1 MPYNFNLFENF
12 QQNIEQMDNKEPIE
26 VYNMSSKELVDKVI
40 DHIKNNCHP
49 ALYNDQKILKEIK
62 DEIMTVSKERL
73 IEIVSDELDQMCNYF
88 KKKYDEEP
96 LEKQQKNRRGVPVTP
111 NLWARPVTGKMDDEG
126 NLSIKTAK
134 ADDIYLNAGKSEN
147 EKGFL
152 WEEVHQYDDV
162 SNKWVKVNG
171 VGLGNGDNHHN
182 EWVWIG
188 GRNNWL
194 EEWDGIKPLRVTLAY
209 KNLQGKF
216 FEDYVYYDNNI
227 FTEDR
232 PEGTPT
238 VHSGLLNNVLETV
251 SGYCNNLANDEEM
264 MDLAKYKLNQ
274 TSTKQLRQMDLD
286 YGKISDFCRPFEQE
300 IENRREEEKRRE
312 EEDMQR
318 RREEEDMQR
327 RREEEDM
334 QRRREEE
341 VYNKEE
347 VYRKEGTAKGM
358 IRGTYEETDYDIS
371 NIMNEKKLLFTILN
385 RLPSRYEYQKL
396 NVLTLIENIES
407 TYATFIDS
415 MEDKEERIHA
425 KMVINFLKSFYFQ
438 NIAYYDILVPYQG
451 NEQLHDK
458 YTQIFT
464 NIFGTSKI
472 KIMINNIIDIVN
484 SSEFVE
490 NRVHSLKKIDQLV
503 NKYITDVFS
512 TKELF
517 NFILFVSSEPMFGD
531 ILLRLSDDSMEG
543 RIIYDAGVEKPISL
557 NDYVEKKINYIN
569 NLNLPKTYLVMLKVF
584 INCFATLLLD
594 SFDSENDLI
603 NNLSIIPIGIS
614 TGGNQTILQII
625 ANSLM
630 RMKDSTFSKLGN
642 YNNSISELRQNEK
655 TSKELLRL
663 LIKGEEMITTN
674 ESTKQLLKENFRNC
688 MIEYKKMIKR
698 AEETG
703 YLGASPLS
711 TKEGFN
717 IIDIEKLNITIND
730 SQHPIIRY
738 SLNMIDVLLDI
749 GKRADK
755 GKIENLVKDTNNLFC
770 NNRSFVVN
778 NLVPIMRDYG
788 ETGDKMGKGPEA
800 ARELAY
806 HLPPEVLPLLFSR
819 LSKEAMVPMD
829 IFTDKELR
837 YTFWDKSIENKLISN
852 DFISKYEKAF
862 EIITSDT
869 AQDLLESI
877 FDKGLIDE
885 DCKSKFPEIKEE
897 EEVEQELEQDKKIEG
912 FRNSNSV
919 KNTVMNILLAISFIV
934 LLIVGYI
941 YYQGSNSSNTLELSD
956 TPFPDDFFIE

>member
-1 MPYNFNLFENF
+1 MPYNFNLFENY
-12 QQNIEQMDNKEPIE
+12 QQNIEQMDNNVSIESEEVGLMSLDNNEPIE
-26 VYNMSSKELVDKVI
+26 
-40 DHIKNNCHP
+40 
-49 ALYNDQKILKEIK
+49 
-62 DEIMTVSKERL
+62 
-73 IEIVSDELDQMCNYF
+73 
-88 KKKYDEEP
+88 EE
-96 LEKQQKNRRGVPVTP
+96 VTP
-111 NLWARPVTGKMDDEG
+111 NLWARPVTGKINDEG
-126 NLSIKTAK
+126 SLLIKTAK

-152 WEEVHQYDDV
+152 FEEVHQYDDV
-162 SNKWVKVNG
+162 SNKWVKVTA
-171 VGLGNGDNHHN
+171 VGYGNSDNHHN
-182 EWVWIG
+182 EWLFIG
-188 GRNNWL
+188 GRNFRL

-251 SGYCNNLANDEEM
+251 SGYCNLANDEEM

-300 IENRREEEKRRE
+300 IENRRDEKEEME
-312 EEDMQR
+312 R
-318 RREEEDMQR
+318 RREEEK
-327 RREEEDM
+327 
-334 QRRREEE
+334 RREEE
-341 VYNKEE
+341 VYNKEGTNRGTYE
-347 VYRKEGTAKGM
+347 EKKYRKEGTAKGM

-407 TYATFIDS
+407 TYATFINS
-415 MEDKEERIHA
+415 MDDKMDRNHI
-425 KMVINFLKSFYFQ
+425 KMGINMIKSLYFQ
-438 NIAYYDILVPYQG
+438 NIAYYDILVPYLG

-464 NIFGTSKI
+464 HIFGTNKI

-490 NRVHSLKKIDQLV
+490 NRIHSLRKIDQLV

-517 NFILFVSSEPMFGD
+517 NFILFVSSEPMFMD

-543 RIIYDAGVEKPISL
+543 RLIYDAGVEKPISL

-584 INCFATLLLD
+584 INCFTTLLLD

-614 TGGNQTILQII
+614 AGSNQTILQII

-630 RMKDSTFSKLGN
+630 RMKDSTFRKLGN
-642 YNNSISELRQNEK
+642 YSNSISEFKENDK

-674 ESTKQLLKENFRNC
+674 ESTKQLLKENFRNYT
-688 MIEYKKMIKR
+688 IEYQKMIKR

-703 YLGASPLS
+703 HLGTSPLS
-711 TKEGFN
+711 TKDGFN
-717 IIDIEKLNITIND
+717 IIDIEKLNSTIND
-730 SQHPIIRY
+730 SQHPIIRH
-738 SLNMIDVLLDI
+738 SLNMIDVMLDI
-749 GKRADK
+749 GKRADE
-755 GKIENLVKDTNNLFC
+755 GKIENLAKDINNLIC
-770 NNRSFVVN
+770 NNRSFAVN
-778 NLVPIMRDYG
+778 NLVPIMRDFG
-788 ETGDKMGKGPEA
+788 ETGDNMGKGPEA
-800 ARELAY
+800 ARELAQ
-806 HLPPEVLPLLFSR
+806 HLPPDVLHLLFSR

-829 IFTDKELR
+829 LFTDKELR

-852 DFISKYEKAF
+852 DFISKYEKAN
-862 EIITSDT
+862 ELISSDT
-869 AQDLLESI
+869 AQNL
-877 FDKGLIDE
+877 FNNDKMRDIIDE
-885 DCKSKFPEIKEE
+885 NCLSKFPEIKEE

-919 KNTVMNILLAISFIV
+919 RNTVMNILLAISFIV

-941 YYQGSNSSNTLELSD
+941 YYQGSNSSNRLELSD